1 MSALKGHLLG
11 CLLIILTR
19 TRVKFTELSYLD
31 KRYRD
36 MSDAELIKVFV
47 GERVK
52 TINSGVIDF
61 FLVNNVRYAVISHWP
76 DQIESG
82 AIFQI
87 QGPAKAAMRAII
99 NNGYISCR

>member
-1 MSALKGHLLG
+1 M
-11 CLLIILTR
+11 
-19 TRVKFTELSYLD
+19 KFTELSYLD